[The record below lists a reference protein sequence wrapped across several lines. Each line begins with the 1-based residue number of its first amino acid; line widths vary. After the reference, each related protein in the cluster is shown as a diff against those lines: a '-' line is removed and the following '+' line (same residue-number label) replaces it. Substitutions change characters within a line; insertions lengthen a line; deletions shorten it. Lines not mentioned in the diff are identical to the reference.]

1 MMPTENKNQISS
13 SSTSNIST
21 VVVLGL
27 AAITASASPVV
38 SLNSSMSMTPP
49 TMLDLF
55 EYQMNKRFLA
65 LEEKLNQFGLLKRD
79 WNGYDAAPIP
89 LAALDAAKMFLQ
101 SLRNGN
107 IDLNGWEVFPTARE
121 SVQFEK
127 TVGDDYIEV
136 EIYSDGHFAFYSE
149 GRESLEIES
158 ISMKETMEKI
168 SSVFG

>member
-1 MMPTENKNQISS
+1 MMPTENRIQNSS
-13 SSTSNIST
+13 NSTSNIST
-21 VVVLGL
+21 VMVLGL
-27 AAITASASPVV
+27 AAITASATPVV
-38 SLNSSMSMTPP
+38 SLDRFMSVTPP

-55 EYQMNKRFLA
+55 EYQMNKRFVA
-65 LEEKLNQFGLLKRD
+65 LEEKLHQFSMLKKD

-89 LAALDAAKMFLQ
+89 SATLNFANLFLQ
-101 SLRNGN
+101 NLRTNN

-121 SVQFEK
+121 SIQFEK
-127 TVGDDYIEV
+127 NIGDDYVEI